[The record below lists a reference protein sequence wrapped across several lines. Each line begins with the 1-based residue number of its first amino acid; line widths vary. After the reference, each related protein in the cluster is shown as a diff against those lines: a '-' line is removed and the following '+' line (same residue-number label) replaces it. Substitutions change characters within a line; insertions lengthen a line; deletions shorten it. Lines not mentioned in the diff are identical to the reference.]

1 MLRCQKCQ
9 TAMNYS
15 DDLTLPQIHIDIM
28 DIGKFF
34 TSQILLQKKKLFL
47 KKKKI
52 DANSTCE
59 QSINVFA
66 SILLWWL
73 RPGHLLPSL
82 QECSVSG
89 HRATSL
95 SVSPHSTEHCSGSV
109 SSAAR
114 PAASWADS
122 ASMLHMHIYFFFYV
136 AGWSEMS
143 PRFYSRSSI
152 AWAQSKSPEFHIED
166 WRQLLRHTRLPVSG
180 LNPFWRQIW
189 DTKQTPTGEWG
200 EYHPSHTLPQAEAE
214 LQSSG

>member
-1 MLRCQKCQ
+1 MLFSPVLLTSISVLEQGMLRCQECQ

-34 TSQILLQKKKLFL
+34 TSQILLQKKKKAFL
-47 KKKKI
+47 KEKKKI
-52 DANSTCE
+52 DANSTYE
-59 QSINVFA
+59 RSMNVFA

-73 RPGHLLPSL
+73 RPGHLLPSF
-82 QECSVSG
+82 QECTVSG

-122 ASMLHMHIYFFFYV
+122 ASMLYMYIYFFFFYV
-136 AGWSEMS
+136 AG
-143 PRFYSRSSI
+143 
-152 AWAQSKSPEFHIED
+152 
-166 WRQLLRHTRLPVSG
+166 
-180 LNPFWRQIW
+180 
-189 DTKQTPTGEWG
+189 
-200 EYHPSHTLPQAEAE
+200 
-214 LQSSG
+214 

>member
-1 MLRCQKCQ
+1 MPNCDELQWWLNSS
-9 TAMNYS
+9 TDTHWHNGYW
-15 DDLTLPQIHIDIM
+15 
-28 DIGKFF
+28 
-34 TSQILLQKKKLFL
+34 QILHITNFTTKKKKAFL
-47 KKKKI
+47 KEKKKI
-52 DANSTCE
+52 DANSTYE
-59 QSINVFA
+59 RSMNVFA

-73 RPGHLLPSL
+73 RPGHLLPSF
-82 QECSVSG
+82 QECTVSG

-122 ASMLHMHIYFFFYV
+122 ASMLYMYIYFFFFYV

-143 PRFYSRSSI
+143 PPFHSRSSI
-152 AWAQSKSPEFHIED
+152 AWAQSKSPGFHIED
-166 WRQLLRHTRLPVSG
+166 WRQLLMHTRLPASG

-189 DTKQTPTGEWG
+189 DTKQTATGERG